1 MAKDVSIWVRVK
13 DGFTAGLNR
22 AKRGFKDFGAKYKK
36 MAAGIAKGAAVIA
49 AAMVKS
55 VMSFN
60 KFDKGMARVEALMG
74 GKMESGLRREVQALA
89 GEFGLAS
96 DELVN
101 GLYNALSA
109 GVPKGNVIE
118 FLRTSA
124 KAAVADGSD
133 ISTSVD
139 GITTVLNA
147 FKLESGEA
155 GKVADVMFK
164 TVAKGK
170 TNFAELSA
178 NIAQVAPLAAASG
191 VAFEEVFAAVA
202 TLTKQGTPTAQAMTQ
217 IRAALL
223 SVNEQLGDGWSE
235 TMTLQEAFGALS
247 DKAGGSSTELKKLMG
262 RVEGVMA
269 VLGTTGQNAAGAA
282 VDLRDMADAAGLLDT
297 AMEGSLKQAKGW
309 DKLGE
314 HLKGVWQDVG
324 KSLTESL
331 NPWLEAIN
339 EAYKKEREIRN
350 NIAQAEE
357 DTTETDFAAKRKAI
371 WADITGGRDIKA
383 QDVTGVGLPML
394 EEYHRRVEAMFAFT
408 EEEKDELDRKGRA
421 MAIKR
426 LKDYNAKD
434 AAEKKAAR
442 DAGIAADEAAFLV
455 DQAAREEDAKK
466 EAAALAKSQAHEIAS
481 EARHQARL
489 AAART
494 KKLNED
500 LAAAEK
506 MGEKAQAA
514 LFIDVPET
522 FKQGFDAFVGRR
534 AKAAAAQED
543 NTKLLKKVEDAKAR
557 QAKGIKRQ
565 GDAKLL
571 ADVAAFKKAEAMRK
585 DAEDKIL
592 KVQEAIR
599 DNLKENLEAAQKAV

>member
-1 MAKDVSIWVRVK
+1 
-13 DGFTAGLNR
+13 
-22 AKRGFKDFGAKYKK
+22 
-36 MAAGIAKGAAVIA
+36 
-49 AAMVKS
+49 MVKA
-55 VMSFN
+55 VKSFSQ
-60 KFDKGMARVEALMG
+60 FDKGMARVEALMG
-74 GKMESGLRREVQALA
+74 GKKESGLRREVKALA

-118 FLRTSA
+118 FLRTAA

-178 NIAQVAPLAAASG
+178 NIANVAPLAAASG

-282 VDLRDMADAAGLLDT
+282 VDLKDMADAAGLLDE
-297 AMEGSLKQAKGW
+297 AMEGSLDQAKVW
-309 DKLGE
+309 DKLGAN
-314 HLKGVWQDVG
+314 LKSIWQDVG
-324 KSLTESL
+324 ASLTESL
-331 NPWLEAIN
+331 LPWLNTINKGMSELREAQN
-339 EAYKKEREIRN
+339 LQASAEAGEDMSDRTKAGQRIWKEMVGDSAFKDLPMQHWGQEWKDEFKKRMDAYDAPAIQAKIQATVDAEIAAAAEAVRIDEEKHQKMMANAAEMSANHLKLIEQQDAKDAEALKKKLAHEDAANQRAADRLAAKREKERE
-350 NIAQAEE
+350 AE
-357 DTTETDFAAKRKAI
+357 
-371 WADITGGRDIKA
+371 
-383 QDVTGVGLPML
+383 
-394 EEYHRRVEAMFAFT
+394 
-408 EEEKDELDRKGRA
+408 
-421 MAIKR
+421 
-426 LKDYNAKD
+426 
-434 AAEKKAAR
+434 
-442 DAGIAADEAAFLV
+442 
-455 DQAAREEDAKK
+455 
-466 EAAALAKSQAHEIAS
+466 
-481 EARHQARL
+481 L
-489 AAART
+489 AAG
-494 KKLNED
+494 KKM
-500 LAAAEK
+500 AK
-506 MGEKAQAA
+506 QAQAA

-534 AKAAAAQED
+534 DAAGLAQED

-557 QAKGIKRQ
+557 QARGVKRQ

-585 DAEDKIL
+585 KAEDDIL
-592 KVQEAIR
+592 QVQKDIR
-599 DNLKENLEAAQKAV
+599 DNLKKNLEAAQKAV

>member
-13 DGFTAGLNR
+13 DGFTAGLGR
-22 AKRGFKDFGAKYKK
+22 AKRGFKDFGAKFAKVG
-36 MAAGIAKGAAVIA
+36 AGVAKVAAVIA

-164 TVAKGK
+164 TVANGK

-178 NIAQVAPLAAASG
+178 NIAQVAPLASASG

-217 IRAALL
+217 IRAALI
-223 SVNEQLGDGWSE
+223 SVNDNLGDGWSK
-235 TMTLQEAFGALS
+235 TMTLQEAFGELS
-247 DKAGGSSTELKKLMG
+247 KKAGGSSTELKKLMG

-269 VLGTTGQNAAGAA
+269 VLGTTGQNASGAA
-282 VDLRDMADAAGLLDT
+282 GDLKDMADAAGLLDE

-309 DKLGE
+309 DKLGAN
-314 HLKGVWQDVG
+314 LKGIWQDVG
-324 KSLTESL
+324 ESLTKSLQ
-331 NPWLEAIN
+331 PWLNTIN
-339 EAYKKEREIRN
+339 KGLSELRQ
-350 NIAQAEE
+350 AQNLQARAESGE
-357 DTTETDFAAKRKAI
+357 DLSDRVKASQRI
-371 WADITGGRDIKA
+371 WEEITGGHFPD
-383 QDVTGVGLPML
+383 LPM
-394 EEYHRRVEAMFAFT
+394 RKWSQQFQ
-408 EEEKDELDRKGRA
+408 DEFKTR
-421 MAIKR
+421 M
-426 LKDYNAKD
+426 D
-434 AAEKKAAR
+434 AY
-442 DAGIAADEAAFLV
+442 DAPIAAGREAQSITDTDEQLAIYAAYLERQKVLDAEAADAAFL
-455 DQAAREEDAKK
+455 DRRAKREAEEAEEAAAIKKAVKLAGEEDARAEAWRDHLRDERQRK
-466 EAAALAKSQAHEIAS
+466 EI
-481 EARHQARL
+481 EA
-489 AAART
+489 
-494 KKLNED
+494 
-500 LAAAEK
+500 
-506 MGEKAQAA
+506 GEKIAEAGKAA
-514 LFIDVPET
+514 LFIDVPQT

-534 AKAAAAQED
+534 DAAGLAQED

-557 QAKGIKRQ
+557 QARGVKRQ

-571 ADVAAFKKAEAMRK
+571 ADVAAFKKAEELRK
-585 DAEDKIL
+585 KGEDKIL
-592 KVQEAIR
+592 KVQEEIR
-599 DNLKENLEAAQKAV
+599 DDLKKNLHAAQGHN